1 MKLSFEEQLQNASI
15 LLQQN
20 DVKSSIEHYLHAL
33 EMATGIDQKIHL
45 NNILGKLYQK
55 TQDPV
60 KSLEHFKRS
69 LKLYEDNPEQV
80 NSVDRASIF
89 NNVAAIYSETD
100 IKKAI
105 ENYKYSLDIFQKTID
120 SGKDEY
126 NPHLANTQF
135 VLADVYAREK
145 DFYQAKKYYKA
156 AINLYGKLDQDPY
169 RQLKANAHYQLGNIY
184 TEEFNLYDA
193 KTHYDKALKLY
204 NSFTSKDNISIKPFL
219 AATLNNL
226 AVTYKSMDEIDKALE
241 YYHKALHTYEEL
253 SQYSFE
259 AFAPYLA
266 ETLNSMGIVYSE
278 KNEFKTAIDKL
289 KQSVELYNELANSRP
304 QDYTHYLAKGLH
316 NLGLFYFE
324 LKEIEL
330 AMKYF
335 KQALTI
341 RKKLAEEQPVNFG
354 PDYCATALNLVELY
368 QFEIQYE
375 LNISYKSDALAL
387 LKDVKERLQ
396 LYDDQRPVVKNMIS
410 DCHSYLDYFSSIDV
424 EQLTQNWVLLRIDDL
439 SEEIDSTILPKE
451 KIEFQIKIVEILKA
465 KSKEF
470 PKNERFKKELAAAL
484 NNLSWLYLRLDQI
497 DTAIQTI
504 GKAQLLKQAVRSLKC
519 NLGHALLLRGNYEEA
534 KEQYLAY
541 LNEVMA
547 QDHFARQTIARD
559 IQVLKNDGVVHE
571 GFDRI
576 AGELKL

>member
-1 MKLSFEEQLQNASI
+1 MNLSFEEQLQNASI

-33 EMATGIDQKIHL
+33 EMATGIIQKIHL
-45 NNILGKLYQK
+45 NNTLGKLYQK
-55 TQDPV
+55 SHDPV

-69 LKLYEDNPEQV
+69 LELYEENPEQV
-80 NSVDRASIF
+80 NSVDRASIL

-100 IKKAI
+100 VKKAI
-105 ENYKYSLDIFQKTID
+105 GNYNFSVDIYQKTID
-120 SGKDEY
+120 AGKDEY
-126 NPHLANTQF
+126 YPHLANTQF
-135 VLADVYAREK
+135 ALADVYARKK
-145 DFYQAKKYYKA
+145 DFYLAKKYYKA
-156 AINLYGKLDQDPY
+156 AITIYENLDLDPY
-169 RQLKANAHYQLGNIY
+169 HQLKANAHYQLGNIY

-193 KTHYDKALKLY
+193 KTHYNKALNLYDSFKSEDKL
-204 NSFTSKDNISIKPFL
+204 SIKPFL

-241 YYHKALHTYEEL
+241 YYDKALHTYKEL
-253 SQYSFE
+253 AQHSFE
-259 AFAPYLA
+259 TFAPYLA

-278 KNEFKTAIDKL
+278 KNEFKTAIDNL
-289 KQSVELYNELANSRP
+289 KQSVELYNELANLRP

-368 QFEIQYE
+368 QFEIQNK
-375 LNISYKSDALAL
+375 LNIGYKSDALAL
-387 LKDVKERLQ
+387 LKDVEKRLQ
-396 LYDDQRPVVKNMIS
+396 KFDDQRPVIKNMIS
-410 DCHSYLDYFSSIDV
+410 DCHSYLDYFSTIDV
-424 EQLTQNWVLLRIDDL
+424 EQLTWNWILLKIEAL
-439 SEEIDSTILPKE
+439 SGEIDSTILPKE
-451 KIEFQIKIVEILKA
+451 KIEFQLKIVEILKA

-470 PKNERFKKELAAAL
+470 PNNERLKQELAAAF

-497 DTAIQTI
+497 DNSIRTI
-504 GKAQLLKQAVRSLKC
+504 EKAQFLKRPVRSLKC
-519 NLGHALLLRGNYEEA
+519 NLGHAYLLQGKYEEA

-541 LNEVMA
+541 LDEDTA
-547 QDHFARQTIARD
+547 QDHLARQTIARD

-571 GFDRI
+571 DFARI
-576 AGELKL
+576 ASELRF